1 MKFDFCG
8 QYKLDDAVLDYGW
21 IKGNEQIV
29 YIKAGLGGDFRGYDN
44 KYVKIAQ
51 RLNDKYG
58 CSVVSVSNPNVKSHT
73 FVHDKKVIEDFILA
87 GDYNSPKLY
96 FFGHSNGGVKGL
108 ELASSG
114 IIFKRMI
121 LVNMP
126 LMINFHKTIKMI
138 NSIPNTEVL
147 TVYGEKDPSFAYLPF
162 LHEKGANLMV
172 SSVPN
177 ADHNF
182 KGMMDE
188 FISLCDQLMK

>member
-8 QYKLDDAVLDYGW
+8 QYKFDNAVVDYGW
-21 IKGNEQIV
+21 IKGNEKIV
-29 YIKAGLGGDFRGYDN
+29 FIKAGLGGDFRGYDN

-114 IIFKRMI
+114 IIFK
-121 LVNMP
+121 N
-126 LMINFHKTIKMI
+126 INPIRTLKFERKSRIEKGHKTVVGY
-138 NSIPNTEVL
+138 SFCL
-147 TVYGEKDPSFAYLPF
+147 T
-162 LHEKGANLMV
+162 
-172 SSVPN
+172 
-177 ADHNF
+177 
-182 KGMMDE
+182 
-188 FISLCDQLMK
+188 I